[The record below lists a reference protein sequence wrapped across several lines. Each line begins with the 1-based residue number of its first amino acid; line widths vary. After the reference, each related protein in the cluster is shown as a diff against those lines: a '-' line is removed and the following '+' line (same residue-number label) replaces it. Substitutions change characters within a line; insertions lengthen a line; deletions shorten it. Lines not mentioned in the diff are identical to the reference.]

1 MKPQKM
7 QLSPYVHIFE
17 RDCKHY
23 LYNTAN
29 SYFCEID
36 KETYCLLK
44 DNKIK
49 DFNSKD
55 LTFLKQ
61 KGVLLSADEIK
72 NIFLDQKLKYQLHS
86 FQQDVLGL
94 VLVPT
99 TACNFAC
106 PYCFEQSKPNV
117 TMNDR
122 TAKQLVKFI
131 NTHPNA
137 KSINLTWYGGEPLL
151 AFERIKQLL
160 EAFRTEISIPIAKQH
175 MVSNGYLLTPEV
187 AEYMA
192 KHGLQSVQITLD
204 GPEEM
209 HNRTRCLKGNGC
221 GTFERILKNIDSL
234 LQHQPQIKVSIRVN
248 VDKANA
254 DAFFPLYK
262 DLAERWCDKNIYIY
276 PGFIRQ
282 DTPDGQNLCSRCIT
296 VDDGPEF
303 FSMLSN
309 QGANLKYHTKMMDKG
324 CMANQINSYIIGP
337 RGEIYKCWNDVS
349 NPKRIVGY
357 IHRKQLSNN
366 NLLYKY
372 MTETSPFDDP
382 ACQQCDVMTICSGG
396 CAWYRMRNKFE
407 NGRFNVC
414 SIYKN
419 KKFLE
424 DALLN
429 NVANRSKKNTLPEIE
444 V

>member
-1 MKPQKM
+1 MK
-7 QLSPYVHIFE
+7 LEFSPYIHLFQRSGRSYIF
-17 RDCKHY
+17 
-23 LYNTAN
+23 NTAN
-29 SYFCEID
+29 NFYCEID
-36 KETYCLLK
+36 AETYNNIK
-44 DNKIK
+44 DNNQTAFSSEEKKFLHQKKIL
-49 DFNSKD
+49 
-55 LTFLKQ
+55 LTPE
-61 KGVLLSADEIK
+61 EIR
-72 NIFLDQKLKYQLHS
+72 NIFLDQKMKYQASS

-106 PYCFEQSKPNV
+106 PYCFEENKPNV

-160 EAFRTEISIPIAKQH
+160 EVFRTEISIPIAKQH

-204 GPEEM
+204 GPEKM
-209 HNRTRCLKGNGC
+209 HNRTRCLKGNGND
-221 GTFERILKNIDSL
+221 TFERILKNIDSL
-234 LQHQPQIKVSIRVN
+234 LKHQPQIKVSVRVN

-262 DLAERWCDKNIYIY
+262 ELAERWSDKNIYIY

-324 CMANQINSYIIGP
+324 CMANQINSYIVGP

-424 DALLN
+424 DALLYN
-429 NVANRSKKNTLPEIE
+429 MANRSKKHTMPSID

>member
-1 MKPQKM
+1 M
-7 QLSPYVHIFE
+7 
-17 RDCKHY
+17 
-23 LYNTAN
+23 
-29 SYFCEID
+29 
-36 KETYCLLK
+36 
-44 DNKIK
+44 
-49 DFNSKD
+49 
-55 LTFLKQ
+55 
-61 KGVLLSADEIK
+61 
-72 NIFLDQKLKYQLHS
+72 
-86 FQQDVLGL
+86 LGL

-106 PYCFEQSKPNV
+106 PYCFEENKPNV

-160 EAFRTEISIPIAKQH
+160 EVFRTEISIPIAKQH

-209 HNRTRCLKGNGC
+209 HNRTRCLKGNGND
-221 GTFERILKNIDSL
+221 TFERILKNIDSL
-234 LQHQPQIKVSIRVN
+234 LKHQPQIKVSVRVN

-262 DLAERWCDKNIYIY
+262 DLAERWSDKNIYIY

-324 CMANQINSYIIGP
+324 CMANQINSYIVGP

-357 IHRKQLSNN
+357 IHRKQLSNS

-424 DALLN
+424 DALLYN
-429 NVANRSKKNTLPEIE
+429 MANRSKKHTMPSID

>member
-1 MKPQKM
+1 MK
-7 QLSPYVHIFE
+7 LEISPYIHIFE
-17 RDCKHY
+17 RSGHY
-23 LYNTAN
+23 YLFNTVN
-29 SYFCEID
+29 NFFCEID
-36 KETYCLLK
+36 TETYHNLK
-44 DNKIK
+44 DNNQAA
-49 DFNSKD
+49 FNR
-55 LTFLKQ
+55 
-61 KGVLLSADEIK
+61 DEIK
-72 NIFLDQKLKYQLHS
+72 FLRQKKVLLTADEFHNILLDQKLKYQVS
-86 FQQDVLGL
+86 SYQQDVLGL

-117 TMNDR
+117 TMSYR
-122 TAKQLVKFI
+122 TAKQLIKFI

-151 AFERIKQLL
+151 AIDRIKRLL
-160 EAFRTEISIPIAKQH
+160 HAFETEIKIPIEKHH
-175 MVSNGYLLTPEV
+175 MVTNGYLLTPEV
-187 AEYMA
+187 AEFMG

-209 HNRTRCLKGNGC
+209 HNRTRCLKGNGND
-221 GTFERILKNIDSL
+221 TFERILKNIDSL
-234 LQHQPQIKVSIRVN
+234 LKHQPQIKVSVRVN

-262 DLAERWCDKNIYIY
+262 DLAERWSDKNIYIY

-324 CMANQINSYIIGP
+324 CMANQINSYIVGP

-357 IHRKQLSNN
+357 IHRKQLSNS

-419 KKFLE
+419 KQFLE
-424 DALLN
+424 DALLYN
-429 NVANRSKKNTLPEIE
+429 MANRSKKHTMPSID